1 MNTVTVSVVVAGF
14 FSSFFSFFLVLGLG
28 GKMKENKLVRRPCF
42 LSSGAGSVM
51 AGTVGLTS

>member
-1 MNTVTVSVVVAGF
+1 MTVSVVVSGF

-42 LSSGAGSVM
+42 LSSGAGSVV